1 MFLPDLLGYFISGQ
15 MSTEMTIAGTSAL
28 MEPSQEN
35 WSKQLFQEFS
45 IPTHF
50 LTNLVDAGTVK
61 GTVTPEIASLTGI
74 GPAKLV
80 ASVGHDSAA
89 AVAAIPGFG
98 KNSCTSALAPRSAW
112 ESKLTSLWYLR
123 PLIRAALRTPAA
135 SPAER

>member
-1 MFLPDLLGYFISGQ
+1 
-15 MSTEMTIAGTSAL
+15 MTIARNLRADGTLSGKLEQAAVSGIL
-28 MEPSQEN
+28 HSHPFSH
-35 WSKQLFQEFS
+35 EFGGRR
-45 IPTHF
+45 HR
-50 LTNLVDAGTVK
+50 K
-61 GTVTPEIASLTGI
+61 GHGHPEIASLTGI

-98 KNSCTSALAPRSAW
+98 KNKLYISIGTRSAW

>member
-1 MFLPDLLGYFISGQ
+1 
-15 MSTEMTIAGTSAL
+15 

-89 AVAAIPGFG
+89 AVAAHFPG
-98 KNSCTSALAPRSAW
+98 
-112 ESKLTSLWYLR
+112 
-123 PLIRAALRTPAA
+123 IRQKQAVHQHWHPDQHGNRN
-135 SPAER
+135 